1 VTLKKNHMDAST
13 ILLLIGIGLCAG
25 VLGSLVGVG
34 GGIVIVPALMFFLG
48 LSQLHAQGI
57 SLALIMLPVGFLGVW
72 QYHQKGYVDMRLVGL
87 IAIGFIAGSWIG
99 SKIAMQI
106 PVHVLKKLFAV
117 LLSVV
122 ALKLFLEKKPN
133 TPQPPVNHQAQT
145 PTNAR

>member
-1 VTLKKNHMDAST
+1 MDAST

-25 VLGSLVGVG
+25 ILGSLVGVG

-72 QYHQKGYVDMRLVGL
+72 QYYQKGYVDMRLVGL
-87 IAIGFIAGSWIG
+87 IAVGFIAGSWIG

-122 ALKLFLEKKPN
+122 ALKLFLEKKPD
-133 TPQPPVNHQAQT
+133 TTKPPANHQEAAT
-145 PTNAR
+145 TNQR

>member
-1 VTLKKNHMDAST
+1 MNLKNKHMDAST
-13 ILLLIGIGLCAG
+13 IVLLIGIGLIAG
-25 VLGSLVGVG
+25 ILGSLVGVG

-87 IAIGFIAGSWIG
+87 IAVGFIAGSWIG

-106 PVHVLKKLFAV
+106 PVHVLKKMFAI

-122 ALKLFLEKKPN
+122 ALKLFLEKKPEN
-133 TPQPPVNHQAQT
+133 SKTPVIHQEQASSNQ
-145 PTNAR
+145 R

>member
-1 VTLKKNHMDAST
+1 MDATT
-13 ILLLIGIGLCAG
+13 IVLLIGIGLCAG
-25 VLGSLVGVG
+25 ILGSLVGVG

-87 IAIGFIAGSWIG
+87 IAVGFIAGSWIG

-122 ALKLFLEKKPN
+122 ALKLFLEKKPIS
-133 TPQPPVNHQAQT
+133 THTPVNHPKQT
-145 PTNAR
+145 ATNQP